1 MGLYSGLLVFSF
13 VVVLVGVLCS
23 AITDNEK

>member
-1 MGLYSGLLVFSF
+1 MSLNSGLLVFSL